1 MLSGRPII
9 LGLAVKVAVATMMI
23 LAANAAVAESMVVTS
38 DIDSYALNDHLEE
51 LRPCVHSD
59 DPSELVQELQK
70 CQGAAVQPSFLMRF
84 SPRRIWLQFV
94 LDNPSSSPVP
104 LIVNNDLALADMI
117 LVDAAKPTVQMLAGV
132 SRVEEQNIGPL
143 STGMKF
149 VVPPGRSTYYL
160 GISSS
165 YHPISLSLNLRS
177 PAAYAQSELKRAA
190 FLSLLFGAL
199 LSLLVY
205 NLFIAITNRSKLNTF
220 YLAGLAAT
228 TMVQVIL
235 TGAHTL
241 LGSKLAVIA
250 ALTWTVWMG
259 AGYVLFVWFAAEYY
273 GTYRTS
279 KGALLYLR
287 FINVLGVLF
296 IGCYFINPA
305 VVLPVTCVLA
315 IAPIVWLARTG
326 LRRERNRRQNDLY
339 FLLAN
344 APLALGG
351 LLMLTQ
357 PLGLLPYSR
366 LISDVFFV
374 CVVLQQLLSS
384 LVAGSSARRQL
395 IERTKIQSS
404 VELGRSVQDL
414 LLPERLS
421 GQSAGFD
428 YLFVYKPFENLMS
441 GDWISAWT
449 TSDGAHHFIVGDVVG
464 KGPQA
469 ALAVA
474 SITTT
479 IKAMIRADQGVQT
492 TLQAVDQ
499 MLREVFSGHVSSAYS
514 AVSID
519 TSFVAELFNGGG
531 RGWYAFSNRKVR
543 HFVPRGPLLGPGGE
557 QEFSGLKLAL
567 SDDSAVFTLTDGI
580 CDGPVDGKRLA
591 KLAGQLLSEGTSLE
605 GLASQLLQLKPAAL
619 VHDDQTMLIVKRHPV
634 VRHLHHVS

>member
-1 MLSGRPII
+1 
-9 LGLAVKVAVATMMI
+9 MMM
-23 LAANAAVAESMVVTS
+23 LAATAAVAEPVVVTS
-38 DIDSYALNDHLEE
+38 AIDSYALNDHLEE

-70 CQGAAVQPSFLMRF
+70 CQGAAVKPSFLMRF
-84 SPRRIWLQFV
+84 SPHRIWLQFV
-94 LDNPSSSPVP
+94 LDNPSSNPIP
-104 LIVNNDLALADMI
+104 LIINNDLALADMI
-117 LVDAAKPTVQMLAGV
+117 LLDAAKPTVHMLAGV
-132 SRVEEQNIGPL
+132 IRVEEQNIGPL

-149 VVPPGRSTYYL
+149 DVPPGRTTYYL
-160 GISSS
+160 GISSR

-177 PAAYAQSELKRAA
+177 LAAFAQAELKRAA
-190 FLSLLFGAL
+190 FLALLFGAL

-205 NLFIAITNRSKLNTF
+205 NLFIALTNRSKLNTF

-235 TGAHTL
+235 TGVHTL
-241 LGSKLAVIA
+241 LGSKVAVIA
-250 ALTWTVWMG
+250 ALTWTAWMG
-259 AGYVLFVWFAAEYY
+259 AGYILFVWFAAEYY

-279 KGALLYLR
+279 RGAWLYLW
-287 FINVLGVLF
+287 FITVVGVLF
-296 IGCYFINPA
+296 IGAYFINPA
-305 VVLPVTCVLA
+305 VVLPVICVLG
-315 IAPIVWLARTG
+315 IAPIAWLARTG

-344 APLALGG
+344 APLAVGG

-357 PLGLLPYSR
+357 PLGMLPYSR

-428 YLFVYKPFENLMS
+428 YLFVYKPFENQMS
-441 GDWISAWT
+441 GDWINAWK

-519 TSFVAELFNGGG
+519 TSFTAELFNVGG
-531 RGWYAFSNRKVR
+531 RGWYAFSNRKVT
-543 HFVPRGPLLGPGGE
+543 HFVPRGPLLGSGGE

-567 SDDSAVFTLTDGI
+567 SEDSAVFTLTDGI

-605 GLASQLLQLKPAAL
+605 GFASQLLQLKPVAL

-634 VRHLHHVS
+634 VRHLHQVS